1 MKKILIRA
9 DSSSF
14 IGTGH
19 IMRCLVLAKK
29 YKNSKIIFACQN
41 LKGNINEKIVQSGYE
56 LEILNSNGV
65 DELDSL
71 IKRLGI
77 EFLIIDHYGIDFNFE
92 KEIKTKN
99 KGLELLVFDDTY
111 EKHFCDELLN
121 HNPYAK
127 TSKYKSLV
135 PKNCKLLCGDKYILI
150 RDEFKKEKRKF
161 YSKNKK
167 TKILITLGGSDYN
180 NHSFEILELLKK
192 VKNIEV
198 FVVTTKAN
206 QNIQTLK
213 KMAFLNRNF
222 HVLINCDYMAKLI
235 NQVDFVIVAP
245 STTLYEVM
253 YMKKRFIAIKT
264 ASNQDFMYE
273 YLKKRNQMVL
283 EKFEKNKVFYLIEK
297 ALRRV

>member
-29 YKNSKIIFACQN
+29 YKNSKIIFASQN
-41 LKGNINEKIVQSGYE
+41 LKGNINEKIAQNGYE
-56 LEILNSNGV
+56 LEILNSNSV
-65 DELDSL
+65 DELDNL

-77 EFLIIDHYGIDFNFE
+77 EFLIIDHYEIDFNFE

-99 KGLELLVFDDTY
+99 KDLELLVFDDTY

-121 HNPYAK
+121 HNPYAND
-127 TSKYKSLV
+127 SKYESLV
-135 PKNCKLLCGDKYILI
+135 PKDCKLLCGDKYTLI
-150 RDEFKKEKRKF
+150 RDEFKKEKRKS
-161 YSKNKK
+161 YSKTKK
-167 TKILITLGGSDYN
+167 TKILVTLGGSDYN
-180 NHSFEILELLKK
+180 NYSFKILELLKR

-198 FVVTTKAN
+198 FIVTTKAN
-206 QNIQTLK
+206 QNIKTLK

-222 HVLINCDYMAKLI
+222 HILVNCDYMAKLMSV
-235 NQVDFVIVAP
+235 VDFVIVAP

-283 EKFEKNKVFYLIEK
+283 EKFDKNKVFYLIKK
-297 ALRRV
+297 ALQRA